1 MAARIPEQ
9 RDSSRPGPEPPRDRS
24 IRLMKSLLDC
34 LVCWVQAVRI
44 IPLDAI
50 RPALRESVQR
60 RTYRG
65 VAMAASLSSTPD

>member
-1 MAARIPEQ
+1 
-9 RDSSRPGPEPPRDRS
+9 
-24 IRLMKSLLDC
+24 
-34 LVCWVQAVRI
+34 
-44 IPLDAI
+44 LDAI